1 MKDEMDCILNAV
13 MVGVV
18 LNLVVPQLFKPYA
31 TAEEVNPSRGLANLS
46 VKGLFMHMMVRHA
59 ELPVLSSLSIGLMLA
74 VCIYLGYKLNPMKYL
89 K

>member
-1 MKDEMDCILNAV
+1 MNHEMDCILNAV
-13 MVGVV
+13 IVGVV

-31 TAEEVNPSRGLANLS
+31 TPEEVNPPDGAEKLS
-46 VKGLFMHMMVRHA
+46 VKGQFMYMMVRHTKI
-59 ELPVLSSLSIGLMLA
+59 PVLTSISITVMLS

>member
-1 MKDEMDCILNAV
+1 MKDEMECILNAV
-13 MVGVV
+13 TVAVV

-31 TAEEVNPSRGLANLS
+31 TPEEVNPSGGPANLS
-46 VKGLFMHMMVRHA
+46 MKGQFMHMMVRHA
-59 ELPVLSSLSIGLMLA
+59 ELPILSSLSIGLMLA